1 MVLSSRMVTWVGSR
15 SFRDMKYSALIGTIN
30 NASIVKPF
38 TESEDVECVWL
49 ALCSMANCTV
59 YNLNCMSP

>member
-1 MVLSSRMVTWVGSR
+1 MVLSSRMFTGVGIR
-15 SFRDMKYSALIGTIN
+15 SFHYMKYSALICAIN
-30 NASIVKPF
+30 NASIGKPF